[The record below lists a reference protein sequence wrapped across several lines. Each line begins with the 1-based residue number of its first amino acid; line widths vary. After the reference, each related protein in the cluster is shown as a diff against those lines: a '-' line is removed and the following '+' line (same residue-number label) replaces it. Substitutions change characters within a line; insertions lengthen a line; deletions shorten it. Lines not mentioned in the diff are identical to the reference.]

1 MVEGGWLVMLMMR
14 EAWTGV
20 CGVVVVVVGRSR
32 LAVRMRGS
40 ALWRSPL
47 RVALPCGIAE
57 HSLSLPSGL
66 L

>member
-20 CGVVVVVVGRSR
+20 CGVVVVGGSR

-57 HSLSLPSGL
+57 SSLSLPSGL
-66 L
+66 S